1 MFEMAT
7 CIMTRVASVGPPRGG
22 GQGGFDMVVFRAW

>member
-7 CIMTRVASVGPPRGG
+7 CIVPRVASVGPYRG
-22 GQGGFDMVVFRAW
+22 GGFDMVVFRVW